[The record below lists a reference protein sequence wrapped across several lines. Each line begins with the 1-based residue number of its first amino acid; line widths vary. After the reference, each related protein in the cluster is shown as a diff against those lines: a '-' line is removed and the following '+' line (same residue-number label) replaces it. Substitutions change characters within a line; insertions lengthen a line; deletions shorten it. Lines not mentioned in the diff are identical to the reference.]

1 MRIIKIV
8 GTKYK
13 DKKGFAIISGSDSKN
28 IATIKLYITKF
39 KPTNCLNSKVTKVYK
54 D

>member
-1 MRIIKIV
+1 MD

-13 DKKGFAIISGSDSKN
+13 DKKGFAIISGSNSKD
-28 IATIKLYITKF
+28 TTTTKLYIIKF